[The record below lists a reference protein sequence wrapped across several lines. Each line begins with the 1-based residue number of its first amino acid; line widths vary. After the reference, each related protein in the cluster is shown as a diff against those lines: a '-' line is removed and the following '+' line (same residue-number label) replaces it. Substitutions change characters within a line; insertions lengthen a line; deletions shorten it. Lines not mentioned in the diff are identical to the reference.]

1 WLVMVGGAAWTA
13 AAGVEVEISPEG
25 VFDLA
30 KTPADALAAG
40 AVQVVPAI
48 GVVAAA
54 GAAGVGG
61 QVVPHCS
68 PLWNTGSTPS
78 VARRI
83 ASRSSE
89 SNRGPLYVR
98 IKAVT
103 APGGSGITV
112 SC

>member
-1 WLVMVGGAAWTA
+1 VGVAACTA

-30 KTPADALAAG
+30 KTPADALAAD
-40 AVQVVPAI
+40 AVAKVVPAI

-54 GAAGVGG
+54 GAAGMGW
-61 QVVPHCS
+61 QVVPHWS
-68 PLWNTGSTPS
+68 PLWNTGSSTPS
-78 VARRI
+78 VARWI

-89 SNRGPLYVR
+89 SNRDPLYVR

-103 APGGSGITV
+103 APWDSGITV